1 MKPIDSG
8 SQLSFE
14 ARAISEQCK
23 GPLAYLCRRKG
34 TVVAAVLGLQENHA
48 AGTGLSFRD
57 HAGNSEPESF
67 THNSD
72 CDPFSSK
79 YYRNPLLYALIV
91 FTSH

>member
-8 SQLSFE
+8 SQLSFK

-23 GPLAYLCRRKG
+23 GPLAYLCGRKG

-57 HAGNSEPESF
+57 HARNLEPESF
-67 THNSD
+67 TSQTVIL
-72 CDPFSSK
+72 FTSK